1 MTEIRRIEPAS
12 HDDIRDLVFEIN
24 VRRIVGKRAGLMI
37 SMLRRIGAE
46 RGIMTHIETVAAEY
60 ADLFPR
66 NPEHVDLDH
75 DRPRLVV
82 IEGTPDAVNDDD
94 VPPSSEAA

>member
-1 MTEIRRIEPAS
+1 MTEIHRIEPAS

-24 VRRIVGKRAGLMI
+24 VCRIVGKRAGLMI

-60 ADLFPR
+60 ADLFLR

-75 DRPRLVV
+75 NRPRLVV
-82 IEGTPDAVNDDD
+82 IEGTADAVNDADEPGD
-94 VPPSSEAA
+94 TAA